1 MTSLSFF
8 RQGFTGITAAA
19 LAGSSLLA
27 ITSNAQAASLDYD
40 CFSRQT
46 GELLVKS
53 AIDMTSLD
61 LACLASAEAMVQGQ
75 HNPNLNVVY
84 TTQPAPVQSS
94 SSGEAFLGGV
104 VGGILGGV
112 IEGSMNR
119 DRYYD
124 HGYDH
129 GHGYEDG
136 AGSRPDSKGPGNVGK
151 GPGNVG
157 KGPGKR
163 PGNTGKWPGNT
174 GKNPGNV
181 GTRPG
186 VKLPNFPKGKS
197 TVYPKRP
204 GIPGFPGKQ
213 SPSIS
218 GDRLRGLSTIKN
230 RTVKGLGTSSNL
242 KVNRTIP
249 LQRIQPLGGLGL

>member
-27 ITSNAQAASLDYD
+27 ITTNAQAASLDYD

-94 SSGEAFLGGV
+94 SSGEAFLGGI

-129 GHGYEDG
+129 GHGG
-136 AGSRPDSKGPGNVGK
+136 
-151 GPGNVG
+151 
-157 KGPGKR
+157 R
-163 PGNTGKWPGNT
+163 PGGGK
-174 GKNPGNV
+174 
-181 GTRPG
+181 
-186 VKLPNFPKGKS
+186 KGGRIQIPQGPKS
-197 TVYPKRP
+197 TVYRKQP
-204 GIPGFPGKQ
+204 GIPGLPALGKK
-213 SPSIS
+213 SDTLSANRFS
-218 GDRLRGLSTIKN
+218 GLSNIPN
-230 RTVKGLGTSSNL
+230 RSIKGLGKSNLL
-242 KVNRTIP
+242 KVNRTAP

>member
-46 GELLVKS
+46 GELLLKAAV
-53 AIDMTSLD
+53 DMTSLD
-61 LACLASAEAMVQGQ
+61 LACLASAEAMIQGQ

-129 GHGYEDG
+129 GHGG
-136 AGSRPDSKGPGNVGK
+136 
-151 GPGNVG
+151 
-157 KGPGKR
+157 R
-163 PGNTGKWPGNT
+163 PGGGK
-174 GKNPGNV
+174 
-181 GTRPG
+181 
-186 VKLPNFPKGKS
+186 KGGRIQIPQGPKS
-197 TVYPKRP
+197 TVYRKQP
-204 GIPGFPGKQ
+204 GIPGLPGLGKK
-213 SPSIS
+213 S
-218 GDRLRGLSTIKN
+218 GTLSANRFSGLSNIPN
-230 RTVKGLGTSSNL
+230 RSIKGLGKSNLL
-242 KVNRTIP
+242 KVNRTAP

>member
-129 GHGYEDG
+129 GHGG
-136 AGSRPDSKGPGNVGK
+136 
-151 GPGNVG
+151 
-157 KGPGKR
+157 R
-163 PGNTGKWPGNT
+163 PGGGK
-174 GKNPGNV
+174 
-181 GTRPG
+181 
-186 VKLPNFPKGKS
+186 KGGRIQIPQGPKS
-197 TVYPKRP
+197 TVYRKQP
-204 GIPGFPGKQ
+204 GIPGLPGLGKK
-213 SPSIS
+213 S
-218 GDRLRGLSTIKN
+218 GTLSANRFSGLSNIPN
-230 RTVKGLGTSSNL
+230 RSIKGLGKSNLL
-242 KVNRTIP
+242 KVNRTAP

>member
-27 ITSNAQAASLDYD
+27 ITTNAQAASLDYD

-75 HNPNLNVVY
+75 QNPNLNVVY
-84 TTQPAPVQSS
+84 TQPAPAQTSP
-94 SSGEAFLGGV
+94 SGEAFLGGV
-104 VGGILGGV
+104 LGGILGGV
-112 IEGSMNR
+112 IEGSMNP
-119 DRYYD
+119 
-124 HGYDH
+124 

-136 AGSRPDSKGPGNVGK
+136 PGWRPGGK
-151 GPGNVG
+151 H
-157 KGPGKR
+157 PGKR
-163 PGNTGKWPGNT
+163 PGGKRPG
-174 GKNPGNV
+174 KRPGNV

-186 VKLPNFPKGKS
+186 VVIPNFPKGKS
-197 TVYPKRP
+197 TVYPKLP
-204 GIPGFPGKQ
+204 GIPNLPGKQ

-230 RTVKGLGTSSNL
+230 RTIKGLGTSSNI

-249 LQRIQPLGGLGL
+249 LKRIQPLGGLGL